1 MPGESDQTKWV
12 GIRPTDPAVA
22 IPVTESTPLT
32 NILTQKKAP
41 AVADISAISGFYRK
55 YELKSDVGAGNYT
68 LTLYT
73 VPATKIFIYQYVA
86 VTALQDDV
94 TSIMFGI
101 YSTPT
106 DFWWAQETYGTA
118 NVVLRKWPNILL
130 DSNERI
136 TIRWNGCIAT
146 TDVQYW
152 LMGYLMNK
160 Y

>member
-41 AVADISAISGFYRK
+41 AVADLSAISGFFRK
-55 YELKSDVGAGNYT
+55 YELKNDVGAGNYT

-73 VPATKIFIYQYVA
+73 IPDGKMFMFQYVA

-94 TSIMFGI
+94 TSVMFGI
-101 YSTPT
+101 WADGTQY
-106 DFWWAQETYGTA
+106 WWEQETYGTA
-118 NVVLRKWPNILL
+118 NVVLRKWPYLL
-130 DSNERI
+130 MNEAERV

-152 LMGYLMNK
+152 LMGYLMDK